1 MTIKFSAFID
11 IIKLIFVLCLDCQLF
26 EMYFYFSKYCKLLQ
40 NAAYGNQSN
49 AVKEGTRLP
58 NQQSQM

>member
-1 MTIKFSAFID
+1 M
-11 IIKLIFVLCLDCQLF
+11 LCLDCQLF

-49 AVKEGTRLP
+49 PVKEGTRLP